1 MLKVTSTTTRVNP
14 AGVLLYLCLSVLICG
29 SSLWFSPGAW
39 GQSKAAKSAPQKE
52 RADLLVVGG
61 TYVTMDG
68 SRRLI
73 ENGAMA
79 VKGDTIMAIGP
90 RAEITAKYAAPKR
103 ISAAGRIVIPGL
115 INGHG
120 HAPMVLLRGIA
131 DDLTLQEWLTKYI
144 FPAEARNVNAE
155 FVEWGTRLAALE
167 MIKGG
172 TTLHT
177 DMYYFEDVIARVTK
191 EAGMRGVLGETILEF
206 PAPDNKSVPQAL
218 EYTEA
223 YLKKW
228 QGDPLIRAAVAPHSV
243 YLATEDTL
251 RKTAALARKY
261 KSPILIHLSETKKE
275 NDDAV
280 AKFGASPTVYLE
292 KLGFLGPDVVA
303 AHCVWMDATD
313 IALIARREVGCVHN
327 PSSNMKLASGVAPV
341 MQMLQA
347 GVRLGVATDGPSGS
361 NNDLN
366 MMEEMDLAAKLA
378 KVTTMDPQALNAEQ
392 ALAMAT
398 IEGARALHMERE
410 IGSLEVGKKADFVL
424 LRTDAPHAVPMYGFY
439 SQIVYALK
447 ASDVETVAIN
457 GRIVME
463 GRRVLAL
470 NEAQV
475 IAKARELAEKVKAS
489 LKN

>member
-1 MLKVTSTTTRVNP
+1 MRPFFPGNFQKQNP
-14 AGVLLYLCLSVLICG
+14 KFYLRLSAFICG
-29 SSLWFSPGAW
+29 CLFLTIC
-39 GQSKAAKSAPQKE
+39 AAAQPRRE
-52 RADLLVVGG
+52 RVDLLVVGG
-61 TYVTMDG
+61 WYVTMDG
-68 SRRLI
+68 SRRVI

-79 VKGDTIMAIGP
+79 VKGDTIVAIGP
-90 RAEITAKYAAPKR
+90 RVEVTAKYTAAKR
-103 ISAAGRIVIPGL
+103 IHATGRIVMPGL

-177 DMYYFEDVIARVTK
+177 DMYYVEDVIARVTK

-228 QGDPLIRAAVAPHSV
+228 QGDPLIHAAVAPHSV
-243 YLATEDTL
+243 YLANEDTL

-261 KSPILIHLSETKKE
+261 NSRILIHLSETKKE

-280 AKFGASPTVYLE
+280 AKFGASPTQYLE
-292 KLGFLGPDVVA
+292 RLGFLGPDVVA
-303 AHCVWMDATD
+303 AHCVWMDAAD
-313 IALIARREVGCVHN
+313 IALISRREVGCVHN

-341 MQMLQA
+341 MQMLKA

-398 IEGARALHMERE
+398 IEGARALHLEKE
-410 IGSLEVGKKADFVL
+410 IGSLEVGKRADFIL
-424 LRTDAPHAVPMYGFY
+424 LRTDAPHAVPMYGVY

-457 GRIVME
+457 GRVVME
-463 GRRVLAL
+463 GRRVLTL

-475 IAKARELAEKVKAS
+475 IAKAKELAEKVKAS